1 MRLWIG
7 REDHDENPTHVV
19 CRTKKEAEQIIR
31 KAIRERWEYDSE
43 WGKNR
48 REELIANYMDESEV
62 SDYDYGSR
70 PRALQP
76 NEVWHIDVPL
86 TKDGIIEAMN
96 DYAED
101 KVQCAGGYDG

>member
-7 REDHDENPTHVV
+7 LEDSKENPTHVV
-19 CRTKKEAEQIIR
+19 CRTKTEAEQKIR
-31 KAIRERWEYDSE
+31 KAIRERWEYLTE

-48 REELIANYMDESEV
+48 RSELIANYMDESEV
-62 SDYDYGSR
+62 SDYDFGPR

-86 TKDGIIEAMN
+86 TKDGIMKAMK
-96 DYAED
+96 DYAD
-101 KVQCAGGYDG
+101 VAVQAAGGYDQ

>member
-7 REDHDENPTHVV
+7 LEDHDENPTHVV
-19 CRTKKEAEQIIR
+19 CRTKKEAEHIIR
-31 KAIRERWEYDSE
+31 KAIRERWEYDTE
-43 WGKNR
+43 WGKKR
-48 REELIANYMDESEV
+48 REEMIANYMDESEV

-86 TKDGIIEAMN
+86 TKDGIIRAMN
-96 DYAED
+96 DFASD
-101 KVQCAGGYDG
+101 AVQCAGGYAG

>member
-7 REDHDENPTHVV
+7 LENSDENPTHVV
-19 CRTKKEAEQIIR
+19 CRTKKEAEQKIR
-31 KAIRERWEYDSE
+31 KAIRERWEYLTE

-48 REELIANYMDESEV
+48 REELIADYMDESEV

-86 TKDGIIEAMN
+86 TKDGIIKAMN

-101 KVQCAGGYDG
+101 AVQASGGHP

>member
-1 MRLWIG
+1 
-7 REDHDENPTHVV
+7 
-19 CRTKKEAEQIIR
+19 
-31 KAIRERWEYDSE
+31 
-43 WGKNR
+43 
-48 REELIANYMDESEV
+48 MDESEV

-86 TKDGIIEAMN
+86 TKDGIIRAMN